1 MGSLPCNCCL
11 TGNHG
16 RPFAGHHLIL
26 LLFGLRSAVSQI
38 DMQSPLLGIIYLSS
52 LSNLAIGDSQQ
63 DPSLGISEI
72 SDYICRRLGR
82 AGLMP
87 VHPWLIWFSDQYL
100 GPNPPQGN
108 EGQAMKCKNLYVK

>member
-1 MGSLPCNCCL
+1 MEQEAIGQQQINKTCVTLHMQIMGSLPCNCCL

-38 DMQSPLLGIIYLSS
+38 DMQSQLLGIIYLSS

-72 SDYICRRLGR
+72 SDYICR
-82 AGLMP
+82 
-87 VHPWLIWFSDQYL
+87 
-100 GPNPPQGN
+100 
-108 EGQAMKCKNLYVK
+108 